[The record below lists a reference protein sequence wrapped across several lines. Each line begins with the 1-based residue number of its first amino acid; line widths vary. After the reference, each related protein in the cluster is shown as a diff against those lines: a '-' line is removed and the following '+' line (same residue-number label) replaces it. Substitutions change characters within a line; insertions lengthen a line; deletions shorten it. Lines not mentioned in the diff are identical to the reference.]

1 MSFTIFYGLHAAA
14 AEEYD
19 SASAALGGYRDLDK
33 GGARYLQ
40 IVEDGR
46 EIGIADLVA
55 RVEGRPA

>member
-14 AEEYD
+14 AEEYG
-19 SASAALGGYRDLDK
+19 SAGEALDGYRDLEN

-55 RVEGRPA
+55 RVEGAPT